1 MATDLLDVV
10 IGGFWSN
17 VGGGLKSVMKFVGDS
32 GIAKKV
38 GNKVLV
44 STTSGAAGI
53 EALAPATQL
62 MEKAIAG
69 DVKAKEMVAALA
81 TKAEGGD
88 KLAKNAMGVLDIAA
102 AGLRAAKKTDSPEV
116 AVGKSYPY
124 WVRNAD
130 GTIKKHSKLAHAI
143 AWMAKHPG
151 SKPANFS
158 VTPQGKGQKTR
169 QQIAQ
174 PLGRAAQRPTP
185 GKMGPQSQQRLA
197 ALQQRRQGSQLVNQQ
212 QIAQSMQNMT
222 PQQQQVFQQNLLAQ
236 QQANIQQGM
245 LQQQYDPYGYPM
257 GYQQQSGYPASY
269 GYPQQQQ
276 PYGYA
281 QQSGYPA
288 GYAIPMQTGFPSGYV
303 QQEQFEDVPPDDLMG
318 DTVADVE
325 INDEAEAE

>member
-10 IGGFWSN
+10 LGGFFSK
-17 VGGGLKSVMKFVGDS
+17 VSGGLKNVVKFVGDS

-38 GNKVLV
+38 GNKVLL

-69 DVKAKEMVAALA
+69 DEKAKEMVAALA

-88 KLAKNAMGVLDIAA
+88 KLAKNVMGVLDIAA
-102 AGLRAAKKTDSPEV
+102 AGLRAAEAKK
-116 AVGKSYPY
+116 
-124 WVRNAD
+124 AD
-130 GTIKKHSKLAHAI
+130 GLAVEAGKNYARIK
-143 AWMAKHPG
+143 
-151 SKPANFS
+151 
-158 VTPQGKGQKTR
+158 VD
-169 QQIAQ
+169 
-174 PLGRAAQRPTP
+174 
-185 GKMGPQSQQRLA
+185 GKMRTFKTKAAYDAYMKSRKGTQPRAGQPPRPGVPGGPQSQQRA
-197 ALQQRRQGSQLVNQQ
+197 ANLSQQRAAMLRKQQSGSQQ

-257 GYQQQSGYPASY
+257 GYQQQSGYPAGYAQQS
-269 GYPQQQQ
+269 GYPM
-276 PYGYA
+276 GYQ

-288 GYAIPMQTGFPSGYV
+288 GYATPMQSGFPSGYV
-303 QQEQFEDVPPDDLMG
+303 QQEQFEDAPPDDLMG

-325 INDEAEAE
+325 INDEAE

>member
-10 IGGFWSN
+10 IGSFWSN
-17 VGGGLKSVMKFVGDS
+17 VGGGLKSVVKFVGDS

-53 EALAPATQL
+53 EALGPATQL

-69 DVKAKEMVAALA
+69 DEKAKEMVAALA

-102 AGLRAAKKTDSPEV
+102 AGLRAAEAKKTDGAAV
-116 AVGKSYPY
+116 AVGAGKTT
-124 WVRNAD
+124 VIRKD
-130 GTIKKHSKLAHAI
+130 GGRKTFNTLAAAK
-143 AWMAKHPG
+143 AWMAKNPG
-151 SKPANFS
+151 SRILSTQRIPGQRPGAAAAVAN
-158 VTPQGKGQKTR
+158 
-169 QQIAQ
+169 
-174 PLGRAAQRPTP
+174 AAQRPMP
-185 GKMGPQSQQRLA
+185 
-197 ALQQRRQGSQLVNQQ
+197 QRRPGSRLVNQQ

-222 PQQQQVFQQNLLAQ
+222 PPQQQVFQQNLLAQ
-236 QQANIQQGM
+236 QQANIRQGM
-245 LQQQYDPYGYPM
+245 LQQPYDQYGYPM
-257 GYQQQSGYPASY
+257 GYQS

-276 PYGYA
+276 PYGYQ

-318 DTVADVE
+318 ENVADVE
-325 INDEAEAE
+325 INDEAE